1 MSLYFTAFI
10 RLGLAV
16 GISTAIQST
25 FAENVSSFESTF
37 AKVQNDQ
44 AQTDI
49 GYCQSFTAALIQ
61 LDLNY
66 GSFIRQN
73 GSYGLRIY
81 QYLKSANQQ
90 ISISRY
96 SPAFSTGARCTQG
109 KTGCVG

>member
-49 GYCQSFTAALIQ
+49 WLLPVLYRCLNTARSQ
-61 LDLNY
+61 LR
-66 GSFIRQN
+66 FIH
-73 GSYGLRIY
+73 
-81 QYLKSANQQ
+81 
-90 ISISRY
+90 
-96 SPAFSTGARCTQG
+96 
-109 KTGCVG
+109 